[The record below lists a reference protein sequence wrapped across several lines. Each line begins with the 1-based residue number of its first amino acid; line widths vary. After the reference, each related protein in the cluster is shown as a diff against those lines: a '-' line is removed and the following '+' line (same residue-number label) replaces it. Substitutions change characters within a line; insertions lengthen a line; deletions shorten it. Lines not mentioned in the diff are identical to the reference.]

1 MFDAMKEILVS
12 EKEFT
17 ATNYKKLQKALVSIE
32 NNFTDSDGGMYLRI
46 DSLIEINKIITGSNN
61 ILRKVNVKPYGFDK
75 MYRDKELIEVKLY
88 PCTMIN

>member
-17 ATNYKKLQKALVSIE
+17 ATNYKKLQKDLVSIE

-75 MYRDKELIEVKLY
+75 MYMDKELIEVKLY